1 MSAVRRTRGDTVA
14 GFLCALSLLASGLAV
29 VRQPALL
36 ASFAVLT
43 ALAASVMSDVH
54 RRLAGIAVAVAAL
67 AFFVGMSIAVWA
79 DTSLL

>member
-1 MSAVRRTRGDTVA
+1 MSAVPQSRHDRVA

-36 ASFAVLT
+36 ASFAVIV
-43 ALAASVMSDVH
+43 ALVAAVMSEAH
-54 RRLAGIAVAVAAL
+54 RRLAAIAVAVSAI

-79 DTSLL
+79 DTSLY

>member
-1 MSAVRRTRGDTVA
+1 MSAVPHGRHDRVA

-36 ASFAVLT
+36 ASFAVIL
-43 ALAASVMSDVH
+43 ALVASVMSEAH
-54 RRLAGIAVAVAAL
+54 RRLAGIAVAAGAV

-79 DTSLL
+79 DTSLY